1 MDRADAT
8 ALIEKYKAEAEAEV
22 TASYAK
28 ELFGFIIGY
37 SLSGSRRAL
46 MEQMEREASN
56 ACEWPCFDASRRGP
70 YFFCHSRLFYRPLA
84 PSALSLSGCACTS

>member
-56 ACEWPCFDASRRGP
+56 ACE
-70 YFFCHSRLFYRPLA
+70 
-84 PSALSLSGCACTS
+84 